1 MSHRHQVN
9 VTTYLFLLILSF
21 VFFLDINE
29 CNGSHNCQ
37 HTCLNTK
44 GSYVC
49 SCYDSFILANDQYS
63 CVPTCGGAI
72 ISNNGSIR
80 TPGWPVFYP
89 TLDFFCTW
97 TFQTDNNTI
106 IDFVFDE
113 QFGIGGGS
121 PCRTDYV
128 QLLDGIGGNSRS
140 LGKFCYL
147 TVPPP
152 ITTTGNQGTVIF
164 KGSSRQHTP
173 DRIGFSITF
182 SAIKLGA
189 SLIQCA

>member
-1 MSHRHQVN
+1 MYNIDVDECTGNHKCEQLCVN
-9 VTTYLFLLILSF
+9 TEGSF
-21 VFFLDINE
+21 Q
-29 CNGSHNCQ
+29 C
-37 HTCLNTK
+37 TC
-44 GSYVC
+44 S
-49 SCYDSFILANDQYS
+49 DDFILAINGRS
-63 CVPTCGGAI
+63 CLPSCGGTI
-72 ISNNGSIR
+72 NSKTGSIH
-80 TPGWPVFYP
+80 TPGWPIFYP

-113 QFGIGGGS
+113 QFGIGGAS

-173 DRIGFSITF
+173 DRIGLNITF
-182 SAIKLGA
+182 TAIEIGMFNLR
-189 SLIQCA
+189 LLN